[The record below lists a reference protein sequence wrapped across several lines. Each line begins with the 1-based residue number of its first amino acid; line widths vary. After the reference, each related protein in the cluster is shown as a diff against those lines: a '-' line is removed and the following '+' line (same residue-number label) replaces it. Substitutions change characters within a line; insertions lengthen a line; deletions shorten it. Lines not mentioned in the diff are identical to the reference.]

1 MSLQS
6 TDRTVAVETQAPARG
21 IVRSALD
28 LWRTRIGVAVTLL
41 VAMIAFFGRYIAPY
55 GEDEGIGVAM
65 TPADELSLPSLFGSG
80 HLGRDV
86 WTRFLYGG
94 QPILISAA
102 LATTLALVVGTAIGL
117 YAAYDRGRLDE
128 LLMRGMDVLLAL
140 PQIILALL
148 VISMFGASTTLIV
161 LTVGVS
167 MVPRIA
173 RVVRGSAVS
182 VVERDFVAAAEAL
195 GESRWR
201 ILRAELL
208 PNVTSPLLVEA
219 SLRLTLSIG
228 VIAGISFLGFTPNPN
243 AANWGL
249 MINENRGGLLGGQ
262 PWGTALPVL
271 AITLLTIGT
280 GLIGDGLA
288 CVRWRRPPSS
298 VVERP
303 IYYERRLADDHA
315 PRRIDVD
322 ARRAAAPEDQRR
334 R

>member
-1 MSLQS
+1 VSLRS
-6 TDRTVAVETQAPARG
+6 LDRTVDAETGTRAVGVGRT
-21 IVRSALD
+21 ALR
-28 LWRTRIGVAVTLL
+28 LWRTRIGVALTLVV
-41 VAMIAFFGRYIAPY
+41 VAIAFLGRYIAPY

-65 TPADELSLPSLFGSG
+65 TSADELTVSSVFGSG

-86 WTRFLYGG
+86 WSRFLYGG

-102 LATTLALVVGTAIGL
+102 LATTLALVVGTAVGL
-117 YAAYDRGRLDE
+117 LAAYDRGKLDE
-128 LLMRGMDVLLAL
+128 LLMRAMDVLLAL

-173 RVVRGSAVS
+173 RVVRGAAVS

-208 PNVTSPLLVEA
+208 PNVTSPLLIEA

-228 VIAGISFLGFTPNPN
+228 VIAGIAFLGFTPNPN

-271 AITLLTIGT
+271 AITVLTIGT
-280 GLIGDGLA
+280 GLIGDGL
-288 CVRWRRPPSS
+288 S
-298 VVERP
+298 
-303 IYYERRLADDHA
+303 
-315 PRRIDVD
+315 
-322 ARRAAAPEDQRR
+322 RAAAGVDRGSAGV
-334 R
+334 